1 MPRRPIS
8 STDCVHA
15 GAGPCETE
23 GSVTVP
29 IVHSAPFAF
38 ESTQA
43 LVDFLEGRGERRQ
56 PEYGR
61 MANPTVTAVERRL
74 AALEGAERAQLFASG
89 MAAACT
95 VLLACL
101 KSGNHLVLTRDCYKR
116 TRDFAVD
123 HLGRLGVRTSVVP
136 ADVGAVRAALTP
148 ETRLVFTE
156 VPTNPH
162 LDVIDVEALAALGRE
177 RGFLTVVDS
186 TFATP
191 VNLRPLE
198 LGADLVVHSATKYLG
213 GHNDLIA
220 GVVAGAAETVQPVGD
235 LLVTLGAICDPQ
247 TAFLLDR
254 GLKTLALRVERQNAS
269 GQAVAEF
276 LAGHPRVAH
285 VLYPGL
291 PSHPHHGI
299 ARRLMAGFGGV
310 VTFELD
316 GGFPATARFV
326 DALKLARL
334 APSLGGVETLVEQ
347 VALMGYWETPP
358 AERERLGVGEGLV
371 RLSLG
376 IEETQDIVAD
386 LAQALEGA

>member
-1 MPRRPIS
+1 MARRPLS

-15 GAGPCETE
+15 GAGPCETD
-23 GSVTVP
+23 GAVTVP
-29 IVHSAPFAF
+29 VVHSAPFAF
-38 ESTQA
+38 ETTQA
-43 LVDFLEGRGERRQ
+43 LVDFLEGRSERRQ

-74 AALEGAERAQLFASG
+74 AALEGAEQARLFASG

-95 VLLACL
+95 VLLAFL
-101 KSGNHLVLTRDCYKR
+101 RSGDHLVLTDDGYKR
-116 TRDFAVD
+116 TRDFAVE
-123 HLGRLGVRTSVVP
+123 HLGGLGVRSSVVP
-136 ADVGAVRAALTP
+136 ADVDSIRAALEP
-148 ETRLVFTE
+148 QTRLVFTE
-156 VPTNPH
+156 VPTNPR
-162 LDVIDVEALAALGRE
+162 LSVVDVEALAALGRE

-220 GVVAGAAETVQPVGD
+220 GVVAGPAERLQPVSD
-235 LLVTLGAICDPQ
+235 LLMTLGAICDPQ

-254 GLKTLALRVERQNAS
+254 GLKTLALRVERQNAN

-276 LAGHPRVAH
+276 LAGHPRVAE

-291 PSHPHHGI
+291 PSHPHHAI
-299 ARRLMAGFGGV
+299 ARRLMRGFGGV
-310 VTFELD
+310 VTFRLD
-316 GGFPATARFV
+316 GDFTAAARFV
-326 DALKLARL
+326 DALELARL

-347 VALMGYWETPP
+347 VALMGYWQMPP
-358 AERERLGVGEGLV
+358 AERERLGVGEELV

-376 IEETQDIVAD
+376 IEEADDIIAD
-386 LAQALEGA
+386 LSQALDGM